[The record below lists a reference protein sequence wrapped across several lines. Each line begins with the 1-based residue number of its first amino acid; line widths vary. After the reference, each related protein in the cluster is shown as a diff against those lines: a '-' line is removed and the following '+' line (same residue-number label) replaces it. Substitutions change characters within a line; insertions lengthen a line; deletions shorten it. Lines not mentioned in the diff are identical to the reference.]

1 MVLPGMRFK
10 DFLELITAPLEEDH
24 VFAVYVT
31 KQRQIV
37 FVKTAPDSP
46 VAAALASESAGQTC
60 VAHEAP
66 VPAPAPVPVA
76 ANSLDELREWRRRH
90 RNAVKRANEMERVVD
105 ELELALDDANMRA
118 AMLEAD
124 SARLEANRETL
135 LELGVRAKAQLLLRE
150 FSRQSVV
157 ASAGVT
163 LSPEYAA
170 DMVALLQQLCACVTP
185 AGDIALRGDSDAAN
199 AAEAA
204 EDAARDAWE
213 HAVDEAWEREA
224 VEHEGFRPRRSS
236 Q

>member
-37 FVKTAPDSP
+37 FVKTAPDTP
-46 VAAALASESAGQTC
+46 VATSSESASQ
-60 VAHEAP
+60 AHEA
-66 VPAPAPVPVA
+66 PAPAPVPVA
-76 ANSLDELREWRRRH
+76 ANSSEELREWRRRH

-204 EDAARDAWE
+204 EDAARDTWE
-213 HAVDEAWEREA
+213 HAVDEAYEREA
-224 VEHEGFRPRRSS
+224 VEHEGFRPRRA